1 MADSMGHE
9 PVRDPV
15 GDGVDDTSERPVADR
30 PEVDREERAA
40 RQLIMTLSEKPE
52 PTALSAAEAK
62 AAASPA
68 LATELPREKVAQ
80 EPTPADRVEVLAPAR
95 ALVPQ
100 EIGAPRVG
108 PGERLIRIA
117 YAAGVRGRLITSP
130 FSKPDKRRVLSTV
143 IPPVEGDRAAGMAL
157 RAGHFLVHGIKL
169 PIAQLEFG
177 PGHRMAPPLERTIHA
192 YGWLRDLGGSGARPQ
207 VEATALRIHRMWL
220 DAHPLPGKGP
230 AWEMEIAARRVLAWL
245 VHAPLILSNKA
256 VRGRTLVALDKAA
269 GWLDAQVNKA
279 PDKHAEVI
287 GWGALIAAGLLLPEG
302 KPRRLFA
309 EAGLAR
315 ALGDFV
321 GEDGGVQSR
330 SPLAQIELLELLT
343 ELAACYRSVKIE
355 PPKFIAAVSEL
366 ITPPLLAV
374 MHGEGGMGNWQGA
387 GAVCAERID
396 ALIRASGVRTRPLK
410 EPRGWGYHRASAGK
424 TVLQFDAAPPPLA
437 RYARSGCASTL
448 AFELSAQGQRI
459 VVNCGGAA
467 WAGGQ
472 VPARIEQGLRA
483 TAAHSTLVL
492 EDVNSTAILVK
503 GKLGAGVTEVEVDRR
518 TVGSQRGGGK
528 RGGATRIEASHD
540 GYASRF
546 GLLHRRVL
554 VLREDGTEL
563 AGEDVLLPASKRGKR
578 GKVGYA
584 IRFHLGAGIAARLSE
599 DRKGAGL
606 ALPDGSHW
614 QFRVAGEYTGTLS
627 IEDSLFVD
635 GQGRPQPIQQLVLQ
649 GLTPRSGGSFA
660 WLFKKMG

>member
-1 MADSMGHE
+1 MVDSVRHD
-9 PVRDPV
+9 PVRDTT
-15 GDGVDDTSERPVADR
+15 DDSTETP
-30 PEVDREERAA
+30 DREERAA
-40 RQLIMTLSEKPE
+40 RQLIMTLADKPE
-52 PTALSAAEAK
+52 PTALTEADN
-62 AAASPA
+62 ASDWSVP
-68 LATELPREKVAQ
+68 LPKKETKSRER
-80 EPTPADRVEVLAPAR
+80 EVEVVSPSR

-108 PGERLIRIA
+108 PGERLVRMA
-117 YAAGVRGRLITSP
+117 YAAGIRGRLLTSP
-130 FSKPDKRRVLSTV
+130 LSKPAKRRLLGTV
-143 IPPVEGDRAAGMAL
+143 NPPLEGERAAGMAL
-157 RAGHFLVHGIKL
+157 RAGHFLVLGVKL
-169 PIAQLEFG
+169 PIAQVEFG
-177 PGHRMAPPLERTIHA
+177 PGTRLAAPMERHIHG
-192 YGWLRDLGGSGARPQ
+192 YHWLRDLAGSGARPQ

-230 AWEMEIAARRVLAWL
+230 AWDVEASARRMLAWL

-256 VRGRTLVALDKAA
+256 VRGRTLLALDKTAR
-269 GWLDAQVNKA
+269 WLDAQVTKA
-279 PDKHAEVI
+279 PDKQAEVF

-315 ALGDFV
+315 ALGEFV

-330 SPLAQIELLELLT
+330 SPIAQMELLELLT
-343 ELAACYRSVKIE
+343 ELTACYRAMKQE
-355 PPKFIAAVSEL
+355 PPKFVGAVSEL
-366 ITPPLLAV
+366 IVPPLLAV
-374 MHGEGGMGNWQGA
+374 IHGEGGMGNWQGA
-387 GAVCAERID
+387 GAVSSDRIAE
-396 ALIRASGVRTRPLK
+396 LVKASGVRTRPLK

-424 TVLQFDAAPPPLA
+424 TILQFDAAPPPVA
-437 RYARSGCASTL
+437 KYARSGCASTL

-492 EDVNSTAILVK
+492 EDVNSTAILIK
-503 GKLGAGVTEVEVDRR
+503 GKLGDGVGEVEVDRR
-518 TVGSQRGGGK
+518 IVGK
-528 RGGATRIEASHD
+528 RGGATRLEASHD

-546 GLLHRRVL
+546 GLIHRRVL
-554 VLREDGTEL
+554 MLREDGTEL
-563 AGEDVLLPASKRGKR
+563 IGDDILQPASKRGKR

-584 IRFHLGAGIAARLSE
+584 IRFHLGVGINARLSE

-635 GQGRPQPIQQLVLQ
+635 AHGRPQPIQQLVLQ
-649 GLTPRSGGSFA
+649 GMTPRSGGNFA

>member
-1 MADSMGHE
+1 MVDSIGQD
-9 PVRDPV
+9 PVREEHDAAS
-15 GDGVDDTSERPVADR
+15 DT
-30 PEVDREERAA
+30 EERAA
-40 RQLIMTLSEKPE
+40 RQLIMTLADNPE
-52 PTALSAAEAK
+52 PTAITK
-62 AAASPA
+62 AQ
-68 LATELPREKVAQ
+68 ATEERAAPMPMPKPSEPEVEALPA
-80 EPTPADRVEVLAPAR
+80 AR

-100 EIGAPRVG
+100 EIGAPAVG
-108 PGERLIRIA
+108 PGERLVRIA
-117 YAAGVRGRLITSP
+117 YTVGIRGRLITSP
-130 FSKPDKRRVLSTV
+130 LSKPAKRRVLSTV
-143 IPPVEGDRAAGMAL
+143 NPPLPGDRAAGMAL
-157 RAGHFLVHGIKL
+157 RAGHFLVHGVKI

-177 PGHRMAPPLERTIHA
+177 PGCRQQAPLIERHIHSYA
-192 YGWLRDLGGSGARPQ
+192 WLRDLAGSDARPQ
-207 VEATALRIHRMWL
+207 VEATALRVHRMWL
-220 DAHPLPGKGP
+220 DAHPIPGKGP
-230 AWEMEIAARRVLAWL
+230 AWEVETSARRMLAWL
-245 VHAPLILSNKA
+245 VHAPLVLSNKA
-256 VRGRTLVALDKAA
+256 VRGRTLLALDKTAR
-269 GWLDAQVNKA
+269 WLDGQVGKA
-279 PDKHAEVI
+279 PDKQAEVHA
-287 GWGALIAAGLLLPEG
+287 WGALVAAGLLLPEG

-309 EAGLAR
+309 EAGMAR
-315 ALGDFV
+315 ALGEFV

-330 SPLAQIELLELLT
+330 SPLAQMELLELLT
-343 ELAACYRSVKIE
+343 ELTACYRSMKKD
-355 PPKFIAAVSEL
+355 PPKFIGAVSEL
-366 ITPPLLAV
+366 IVPPLLAV
-374 MHGEGGMGNWQGA
+374 VHGEGGLGNWQGA
-387 GAVCAERID
+387 GAVSSDRVSE
-396 ALIRASGVRTRPLK
+396 LVRASGVRTRPLK

-424 TVLQFDAAPPPLA
+424 TILQFDAAPPPLA
-437 RYARSGCASTL
+437 RYSRSGCASTL
-448 AFELSAQGQRI
+448 AFELSSQGQRI

-492 EDVNSTAILVK
+492 EDVNSTAILIK
-503 GKLGAGVTEVEVDRR
+503 GQLGAGVGEVEVDRR
-518 TVGSQRGGGK
+518 TMGGA

-546 GLLHRRVL
+546 GLVHRRAL
-554 VLREDGTEL
+554 VLREDGSEL

-584 IRFHLGAGIAARLSE
+584 IRFHLGQGITARLSE

-649 GLTPRSGGSFA
+649 GMTPRSGGSFA

>member
-1 MADSMGHE
+1 MGD
-9 PVRDPV
+9 V
-15 GDGVDDTSERPVADR
+15 SERPEQDR
-30 PEVDREERAA
+30 AGLDRLGLDREERAA
-40 RQLIMTLSEKPE
+40 RQLIMTLGDKPE
-52 PTALSAAEAK
+52 PTALSARETEDERV
-62 AAASPA
+62 ASPA
-68 LATELPREKVAQ
+68 SAAKSPDEDSSAA
-80 EPTPADRVEVLAPAR
+80 PAPVDRVEVLPPAR

-108 PGERLIRIA
+108 PGERLVRIA

-130 FSKPDKRRVLSTV
+130 FSKPDKRRILSTV
-143 IPPVEGDRAAGMAL
+143 NPPLVGDRAAGMAL

-169 PIAQLEFG
+169 PIAQLDFG
-177 PGHRMAPPLERTIHA
+177 PGHRMAPALERTIHG
-192 YGWLRDLGGSGARPQ
+192 YSWLRDLAGSGARPQ

-230 AWEMEIAARRVLAWL
+230 AWEIEVVAHRMLAWL
-245 VHAPLILSNKA
+245 VHAPLLLSNKA
-256 VRGRTLVALDKAA
+256 VRGRTLAALDKTA
-269 GWLDAQVNKA
+269 GWLDGQVTKA
-279 PDKHAEVI
+279 PDRQAEVF

-330 SPLAQIELLELLT
+330 SPLAQIELIELLT
-343 ELAACYRSVKIE
+343 ELAACYRSVKVE
-355 PPKFIAAVSEL
+355 PPKFIGAVSEL

-387 GAVCAERID
+387 GAVCAERIEE
-396 ALIRASGVRTRPLK
+396 LIRVSGVRARPLK
-410 EPRGWGYHRASAGK
+410 EPRGWGYHRASAAK

-437 RYARSGCASTL
+437 KYARSGCASTL
-448 AFELSAQGQRI
+448 AFELSAKGQRI
-459 VVNCGGAA
+459 IVNCGGAA

-518 TVGSQRGGGK
+518 TVGGK

-584 IRFHLGAGIAARLSE
+584 IRFHLGMGIAARLSE

-627 IEDSLFVD
+627 IEESLFVD

-649 GLTPRSGGSFA
+649 GMTPRSGGSFA

>member
-1 MADSMGHE
+1 MVERVGHG
-9 PVRDPV
+9 PA
-15 GDGVDDTSERPVADR
+15 GSAQDDAHE
-30 PEVDREERAA
+30 EVPDREERAA
-40 RQLIMTLSEKPE
+40 RQLIMTLADKPE
-52 PTALSAAEAK
+52 PTALSAPEDPPAPLPMVSAETPP
-62 AAASPA
+62 ASRDIP
-68 LATELPREKVAQ
+68 Q
-80 EPTPADRVEVLAPAR
+80 VEVLAPSR

-100 EIGAPRVG
+100 EIGAPRVSA
-108 PGERLIRIA
+108 GERLVRMA
-117 YAAGVRGRLITSP
+117 YAAGIRGRLITSP
-130 FSKPDKRRVLSTV
+130 LSKPAKRRVLATV
-143 IPPVEGDRAAGMAL
+143 TPPLPGDRAAGIAL
-157 RAGHFLVHGIKL
+157 RAGHFLVHGVKL
-169 PIAQLEFG
+169 PIAQLDFKNG
-177 PGHRMAPPLERTIHA
+177 TRMAPPLERAVHS
-192 YGWLRDLGGSGARPQ
+192 YLWLRDLAGSGARPQ
-207 VEATALRIHRMWL
+207 VEATALRIHRLWL
-220 DAHPLPGKGP
+220 DAFATPGKGH
-230 AWEMEIAARRVLAWL
+230 AWEVEAAGRRLLAWL

-256 VRGRTLVALDKAA
+256 VRGRTLAALDKTAD
-269 GWLDAQVNKA
+269 WLDSHVTKA
-279 PDKHAEVI
+279 PDREAEIHAWAGLV
-287 GWGALIAAGLLLPEG
+287 AAGLLLPEG
-302 KPRRLFA
+302 KPRRLYA

-330 SPLAQIELLELLT
+330 SPLSQMDMLELLT
-343 ELAACYRSVKIE
+343 ELAACYRSMKIE
-355 PPKFIAAVSEL
+355 PPKFVGAVSEL
-366 ITPPLLAV
+366 LVPPLLAV
-374 MHGEGGMGNWQGA
+374 VHGEGGLGNWQGA
-387 GAVCAERID
+387 GAVASERVSE
-396 ALIRASGVRTRPLK
+396 LIGASGVRTRPLK
-410 EPRGWGYHRASAGK
+410 EPRGWGYHRAHAGK

-448 AFELSAQGQRI
+448 AFELSSAGQRLI
-459 VVNCGGAA
+459 VNCGGAA

-492 EDVNSTAILVK
+492 EDVNSTAILIK
-503 GKLGAGVTEVEVDRR
+503 GKLGAGVGEVEVDRR
-518 TVGSQRGGGK
+518 TVGGT
-528 RGGATRIEASHD
+528 RGGATRIEATHD
-540 GYASRF
+540 GYAGRF
-546 GLLHRRVL
+546 GLNHKRVL

-584 IRFHLGAGIAARLSE
+584 IRFHLGPGIVARLSE

-649 GLTPRSGGSFA
+649 GMAPRSGGSFA

>member
-1 MADSMGHE
+1 MVDSIGHD
-9 PVRDPV
+9 PVRDNAV
-15 GDGVDDTSERPVADR
+15 RDDAGEALEGAVS
-30 PEVDREERAA
+30 DREERAA
-40 RQLIMTLSEKPE
+40 RQLIMALGNKPE
-52 PTALSAAEAK
+52 PTALTDPDEER
-62 AAASPA
+62 PVP
-68 LATELPREKVAQ
+68 LPQPKDTAGE
-80 EPTPADRVEVLAPAR
+80 VEVVAPAR

-108 PGERLIRIA
+108 AGERLVRIA
-117 YAAGVRGRLITSP
+117 YAAGIRGRLITSP
-130 FSKPDKRRVLSTV
+130 LSKPAKRRVLATV
-143 IPPVEGDRAAGMAL
+143 VPPLAGDRAAGMAL
-157 RAGHFLVHGIKL
+157 RAGHFCVLGVKL

-177 PGHRMAPPLERTIHA
+177 PGTRQPTPLVERYVHSYA
-192 YGWLRDLGGSGARPQ
+192 WLRDLAGSGARPQ

-230 AWEMEIAARRVLAWL
+230 AWEVEMSAKRLLAWL

-256 VRGRTLVALDKAA
+256 VRGRTLLTLDKTAR
-269 GWLDAQVNKA
+269 WLDAAVAKA
-279 PDKHAEVI
+279 PDKQAEVF
-287 GWGALIAAGLLLPEG
+287 GWGALVAAGLLLPEG

-309 EAGLAR
+309 EAGMAR
-315 ALGDFV
+315 ALGEFV

-330 SPLAQIELLELLT
+330 SPLGQMELLELLT
-343 ELAACYRSVKIE
+343 ELTACYRAMKKD
-355 PPKFIAAVSEL
+355 PPQFLTAMSEL
-366 ITPPLLAV
+366 IVPPLLAV
-374 MHGEGGMGNWQGA
+374 VHGEGGLGNWQGA
-387 GAVCAERID
+387 GAVASERVNE
-396 ALIRASGVRTRPLK
+396 LVRASGVRTRPLK

-424 TVLQFDAAPPPLA
+424 TILQFDAAPPPLA

-459 VVNCGGAA
+459 IVNCGGAA

-492 EDVNSTAILVK
+492 EDVNSTAILIK
-503 GKLGAGVTEVEVDRR
+503 GNLGAGVGVVEVDRR
-518 TVGSQRGGGK
+518 TIGGA
-528 RGGATRIEASHD
+528 RSGATRIEASHD

-546 GLLHRRVL
+546 GLVHRRVL
-554 VLREDGTEL
+554 VLREDGSEL
-563 AGEDVLLPASKRGKR
+563 AGEDTLLPASKRGKR

-584 IRFHLGAGIAARLSE
+584 IRFHLGQGVVARLSE

-606 ALPDGSHW
+606 ALLDGSHW

-635 GQGRPQPIQQLVLQ
+635 AQGRPQPVQQLVLQ
-649 GLTPRSGGSFA
+649 GMTPRSGGSFA

>member
-1 MADSMGHE
+1 MLRRKYCGSEREDGLMVDPIGHD
-9 PVRDPV
+9 PVRD
-15 GDGVDDTSERPVADR
+15 VADDSGDT
-30 PEVDREERAA
+30 PDREERAA
-40 RQLIMTLSEKPE
+40 RQLIMTLADKPE
-52 PTALSAAEAK
+52 PTALSEKDTANDL
-62 AAASPA
+62 SVP
-68 LATELPREKVAQ
+68 LPGKDAGAPRRE
-80 EPTPADRVEVLAPAR
+80 VEVVSPSR

-108 PGERLIRIA
+108 PGERLVRMA
-117 YAAGVRGRLITSP
+117 YAAGIRGRLITSP
-130 FSKPDKRRVLSTV
+130 LSTPAKRRMLATV
-143 IPPVEGDRAAGMAL
+143 TPPLEGERAAGMAL
-157 RAGHFLVHGIKL
+157 RAGHFLVHGVKL

-177 PGHRMAPPLERTIHA
+177 PGTRQQTPLIERYVHS
-192 YGWLRDLGGSGARPQ
+192 YGWLRDLAGSGARPQ

-230 AWEMEIAARRVLAWL
+230 AWDIEASARRVLAWL

-256 VRGRTLVALDKAA
+256 VRGRTLLALDKTTR
-269 GWLDAQVNKA
+269 WLDAQVAKA
-279 PDKHAEVI
+279 PDKQAEVF
-287 GWGALIAAGLLLPEG
+287 GWGALVAAGLLLPEG
-302 KPRRLFA
+302 KPRRLYA

-315 ALGDFV
+315 ALGEFV

-330 SPLAQIELLELLT
+330 SPIAQMEMLELLT
-343 ELAACYRSVKIE
+343 ELAACYRAMKMD
-355 PPKFIAAVSEL
+355 PPKFVGAVTEL
-366 ITPPLLAV
+366 IVPPLLAV
-374 MHGEGGMGNWQGA
+374 VHGEGGLGNWQGA
-387 GAVCAERID
+387 GAVSSDRIGE
-396 ALIRASGVRTRPLK
+396 LVKASGVRTRPLK

-424 TVLQFDAAPPPLA
+424 TILQFDAAPPPVA
-437 RYARSGCASTL
+437 KYARSGCASTL

-459 VVNCGGAA
+459 IVNCGGAA

-492 EDVNSTAILVK
+492 EDVNSTAILIK
-503 GKLGAGVTEVEVDRR
+503 GKLGDGVGEVEVDRR
-518 TVGSQRGGGK
+518 TVGGK
-528 RGGATRIEASHD
+528 RGGATRLEASHD

-546 GLLHRRVL
+546 GLTHRRVL
-554 VLREDGTEL
+554 MLREDGTEL
-563 AGEDVLLPASKRGKR
+563 VGEDVLLPASKRGKR

-584 IRFHLGAGIAARLSE
+584 IRFHLGVGIIARLSE

-635 GQGRPQPIQQLVLQ
+635 AQGRPQPIQQLVLQ
-649 GLTPRSGGSFA
+649 GMTPRSGGNFA

>member
-1 MADSMGHE
+1 MVDSVGHD
-9 PVRDPV
+9 PVRAAAEGA
-15 GDGVDDTSERPVADR
+15 GDSSDR
-30 PEVDREERAA
+30 DELDREERAA
-40 RQLIMTLSEKPE
+40 RQLIMTLSDKPE
-52 PTALSAAEAK
+52 PTALSEPEPLHDK
-62 AAASPA
+62 AAPEEMDPLPKPDPA
-68 LATELPREKVAQ
+68 LAEGDAPIQPQV
-80 EPTPADRVEVLAPAR
+80 DVLSTGR

-100 EIGAPRVG
+100 EIGVPRVG
-108 PGERLIRIA
+108 PGERLVRMA
-117 YAAGVRGRLITSP
+117 YTAGIRGRIITSP
-130 FSKPDKRRVLSTV
+130 LSKPAKRRMLGTV
-143 IPPVEGDRAAGMAL
+143 APPLAGDRAAGMAL
-157 RAGHFLVHGIKL
+157 RAGHFLVHGVKL
-169 PIAQLEFG
+169 PIAQVEFG
-177 PGHRMAPPLERTIHA
+177 AGTRMAAPMERYVHS
-192 YGWLRDLGGSGARPQ
+192 YHWLRDLAGSGARPQ
-207 VEATALRIHRMWL
+207 VEPTALRIHRMWL

-230 AWEMEIAARRVLAWL
+230 AWEVEPAARRILAWL

-256 VRGRTLVALDKAA
+256 IRGRTLAALDKAA
-269 GWLDAQVNKA
+269 DWLDGQVAKA
-279 PDKHAEVI
+279 PDKQAEVF
-287 GWGALIAAGLLLPEG
+287 GWGALVAAGLLLPEG
-302 KPRRLFA
+302 KPRRLYA

-315 ALGDFV
+315 ALGEFV

-330 SPLAQIELLELLT
+330 SPLAQMELLELLT
-343 ELAACYRSVKIE
+343 ELAACYRAKKVE
-355 PPKFIAAVSEL
+355 APRFVGAVSEL
-366 ITPPLLAV
+366 IVPPLLAV
-374 MHGEGGMGNWQGA
+374 VHGEGGLGNWQGA
-387 GAVCAERID
+387 GAVSSEQIN
-396 ALIRASGVRTRPLK
+396 ALVEASGVRCRPLK

-424 TVLQFDAAPPPLA
+424 TILQFDAAPPPLA

-459 VVNCGGAA
+459 IVNCGGAA

-492 EDVNSTAILVK
+492 EDVNSTAILIK
-503 GKLGAGVTEVEVDRR
+503 GKLGAGVGEVEVDRR
-518 TVGSQRGGGK
+518 TVGSK
-528 RGGATRIEASHD
+528 RGGATRLEASHD

-546 GLLHRRVL
+546 GLTHRRVL
-554 VLREDGTEL
+554 VLREDGSEL

-584 IRFHLGAGIAARLSE
+584 IRFHLGAGIDARLSE

-635 GQGRPQPIQQLVLQ
+635 AHGRPQPIQQLVLQ
-649 GLTPRSGGSFA
+649 GMAPRSGGSFA

>member
-1 MADSMGHE
+1 MVDSLGH
-9 PVRDPV
+9 DPV
-15 GDGVDDTSERPVADR
+15 GDGAGDASEGPMLDR
-30 PEVDREERAA
+30 PGSDREERAA
-40 RQLIMTLSEKPE
+40 RQLIMTLASKPE
-52 PTALSAAEAK
+52 PTALSEADE
-62 AAASPA
+62 S
-68 LATELPREKVAQ
+68 EISLPRIETGTGDEAGRN
-80 EPTPADRVEVLAPAR
+80 ADLEVVKPSR

-108 PGERLIRIA
+108 PGERLVRLA
-117 YAAGVRGRLITSP
+117 YAAGIRGRLLTSP
-130 FSKPDKRRVLSTV
+130 LSKPAKRRLLATV
-143 IPPVEGDRAAGMAL
+143 DAPLEGDRAAGMAL

-177 PGHRMAPPLERTIHA
+177 PGIRLPLPLERTIHS
-192 YGWLRDLGGSGARPQ
+192 YLWLRDLAGSGARPQ

-230 AWEMEIAARRVLAWL
+230 AWEVEPAARRMLAWL

-256 VRGRTLVALDKAA
+256 VRGRTLIALDKTAR
-269 GWLDAQVNKA
+269 WLDSQVAKA
-279 PDKHAEVI
+279 PDKLAEVY
-287 GWGALIAAGLLLPEG
+287 GWGALVAAGLLLPEG
-302 KPRRLFA
+302 KPRRLYA
-309 EAGLAR
+309 EAGLSR
-315 ALGDFV
+315 ALGEFV

-330 SPLAQIELLELLT
+330 SPLAQMELLELLT
-343 ELAACYRSVKIE
+343 ELAACYASVKKD
-355 PPKFIAAVSEL
+355 PPRFVGAVSEL

-387 GAVCAERID
+387 GAVSSDRVAE
-396 ALIRASGVRTRPLK
+396 LIRASGVRTRPLK

-424 TVLQFDAAPPPLA
+424 TILQFDAAPPPLA
-437 RYARSGCASTL
+437 KYARAGCASTL

-459 VVNCGGAA
+459 IVNCGGAA

-492 EDVNSTAILVK
+492 EDVNSTAVLIK
-503 GKLGAGVTEVEVDRR
+503 GKLGDGVGEVEVDRR
-518 TVGSQRGGGK
+518 AVGAA
-528 RGGATRIEASHD
+528 RGGATRIEGSHD

-546 GLLHRRVL
+546 GLTHRRVL

-563 AGEDVLLPASKRGKR
+563 VGEDVLLPSSKRGKR
-578 GKVGYA
+578 GKVAYA
-584 IRFHLGAGIAARLSE
+584 IRFHLGPGIAARLSE

-635 GQGRPQPIQQLVLQ
+635 AQGRPQPIQQLVLQ
-649 GLTPRSGGSFA
+649 GMTPRSGGSFA

>member
-1 MADSMGHE
+1 MVDSIGHD
-9 PVRDPV
+9 PVRDETDELP
-15 GDGVDDTSERPVADR
+15 
-30 PEVDREERAA
+30 DREERAA
-40 RQLIMTLSEKPE
+40 RQLIMTLANTPE
-52 PTALSAAEAK
+52 PTALSAPEVSVAK
-62 AAASPA
+62 PPETATVKSAAPAAPDAKRKPEIEVPAAS
-68 LATELPREKVAQ
+68 
-80 EPTPADRVEVLAPAR
+80 R

-108 PGERLIRIA
+108 PGERLVRIA
-117 YAAGVRGRLITSP
+117 YAAGIRGRFLTSP
-130 FSKPDKRRVLSTV
+130 LSKPEKRRVLSTV
-143 IPPVEGDRAAGMAL
+143 NPPLAGDRAAGMAL
-157 RAGHFLVHGIKL
+157 RAGHFLVHGVKL

-177 PGHRMAPPLERTIHA
+177 PGTRQQAPLIERHIHSYA
-192 YGWLRDLGGSGARPQ
+192 WLRDLAGSGARPQ
-207 VEATALRIHRMWL
+207 VEATALRIHRLWL
-220 DAHPLPGKGP
+220 DAHPLPAKGP
-230 AWEMEIAARRVLAWL
+230 AWEIEATARRTLAWL

-256 VRGRTLVALDKAA
+256 VRGRTLAALDKTAD
-269 GWLDAQVNKA
+269 WLDAMATKA
-279 PDKHAEVI
+279 PDKQGEIHA
-287 GWGALIAAGLLLPEG
+287 WAALVAAGLLLPEG

-315 ALGDFV
+315 ALGDYV

-330 SPLAQIELLELLT
+330 SPLGQIELLDLLT
-343 ELAACYRSVKIE
+343 ELAACYASVKKD

-366 ITPPLLAV
+366 IVPPLLAV
-374 MHGEGGMGNWQGA
+374 VHGEGGLGNWQGA
-387 GAVCAERID
+387 GAVSSDKVAEIVS
-396 ALIRASGVRTRPLK
+396 ASGVRTRPLK

-424 TVLQFDAAPPPLA
+424 TILQFDAAPPPLA

-448 AFELSAQGQRI
+448 AFELSSHGQRI

-492 EDVNSTAILVK
+492 EDVNSTAILIK
-503 GKLGAGVTEVEVDRR
+503 GKLGAGVGEVEVDRR
-518 TVGSQRGGGK
+518 TMGGA

-546 GLLHRRVL
+546 GLVHRRAL

-584 IRFHLGAGIAARLSE
+584 IRFHLGVGIAARLSE
-599 DRKGAGL
+599 DRKGVAL
-606 ALPDGSHW
+606 ALADGSHW

-635 GQGRPQPIQQLVLQ
+635 GHGRPQPIQQIVLQ